1 MSHKLV
7 HIGDPVL
14 RQVARELSREEILSA
29 EIQALIH
36 QMKEIMYS
44 APGVGLAAPQIGKSL
59 QIVTIEDKEE
69 YYISLLSSDQIKER
83 ERKPVP
89 FHVIINPKII
99 HKGEDTKEFY
109 ERCLSVPYIFG
120 IVPRALEITIE
131 YLNEKAEPTTIQAR
145 GWYARILQHE
155 IDHLQGTLCLDRTKL
170 HTCTTL
176 ENYETFWKH

>member
-7 HIGDPVL
+7 QIGDPVL
-14 RQVARELSREEILSA
+14 RKVARELSKEEILSS

-36 QMKEIMYS
+36 QMKDIMHS
-44 APGVGLAAPQIGKSL
+44 APGVGLAAPQIGRSL
-59 QIVTIEDKEE
+59 QIITIEDKEE
-69 YYISLLSSDQIKER
+69 YYISMLSPDQIRER

-99 HKGEDTKEFY
+99 YKGEDTKEFY

-120 IVPRALEITIE
+120 IVPRALEIKVGC
-131 YLNEKAEPTTIQAR
+131 LNEKAELTTIQAR

-155 IDHLQGTLCLDRTKL
+155 IDHLQGTLCLDRTEL

-176 ENYETFWKH
+176 ENYEVFGKH